1 MANDEPPTSPL
12 NKGHQPRPI
21 NEGHQPRSGFAND
34 GHQPRPAP
42 ALSSVPT
49 KVQGG
54 YQAPSG
60 GGKPA
65 TPTTGSGVKK

>member
-1 MANDEPPTSPL
+1 MTNKSPSNVVL
-12 NKGHQPRPI
+12 DRGHQPRM
-21 NEGHQPRSGFAND
+21 AND
-34 GHQPRPAP
+34 GHQPRPAAP
-42 ALSSVPT
+42 AAVSVPT

-60 GGKPA
+60 GNKPA